1 MLLLDSKLVVVDE
14 SSVELRF
21 EVVEVAGLSVARQ
34 VDDLEALMTSEDVVE
49 AWGTLKLQA
58 LIGY

>member
-21 EVVEVAGLSVARQ
+21 EVVEVAGLSVGQQ
-34 VDDLEALMTSEDVVE
+34 VDDLEALMTPEDVVE
-49 AWGTLKLQA
+49 A
-58 LIGY
+58 